1 MNNNQKHVRNHQPV
15 TDAQLGHPFLGGQ
28 QLPELQGMRPAAGNP
43 RGFHALHQGKQQVSL
58 HIRRSRGLQLTSKAA
73 KKCEDLMAEGQT
85 AQKRWE
91 AKEEL
96 QPTFYISLYRIPKLG
111 VTKNW

>member
-43 RGFHALHQGKQQVSL
+43 RGFHA
-58 HIRRSRGLQLTSKAA
+58 LQLTSKAA